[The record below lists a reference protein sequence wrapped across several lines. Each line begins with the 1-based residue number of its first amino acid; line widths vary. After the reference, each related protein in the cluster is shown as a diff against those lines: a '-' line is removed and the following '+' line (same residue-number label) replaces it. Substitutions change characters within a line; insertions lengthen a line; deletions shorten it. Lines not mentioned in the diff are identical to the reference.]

1 VSRVLRALLLASVAF
16 CGSGCEL
23 IVYSDHL
30 VNENRHSGFVT
41 KPASA
46 MGIVGFVL
54 GIPFD
59 LLALPITYTVYSS
72 QKARYPD
79 TADPLSTLLF
89 PSFVL
94 WRTGVILVGAPL
106 DLIEYVTYRAWTS
119 PPDEEEPA
127 KRGTGFGIQ
136 PVDRAPKPLP
146 ETRPG
151 RT

>member
-1 VSRVLRALLLASVAF
+1 VKRVLRALLLSSVAL
-16 CGSGCEL
+16 CSAGCEL
-23 IVYSDHL
+23 IVYSDNL

-41 KPASA
+41 KPASVV
-46 MGIVGFVL
+46 GLIGFVVGL
-54 GIPFD
+54 PLDI
-59 LLALPITYTVYSS
+59 LALPITYTVYSS

-106 DLIEYVTYRAWTS
+106 DLIEFVAWRAWTS
-119 PPDEEEPA
+119 PPEEEEPG

-136 PVDRAPKPLP
+136 PVEDAREPVP
-146 ETRPG
+146 ETRPV
-151 RT
+151 RS